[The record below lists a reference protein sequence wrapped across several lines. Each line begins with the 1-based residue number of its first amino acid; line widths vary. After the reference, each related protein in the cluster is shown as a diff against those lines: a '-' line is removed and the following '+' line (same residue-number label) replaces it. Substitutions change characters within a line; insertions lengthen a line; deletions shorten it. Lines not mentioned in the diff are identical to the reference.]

1 MGNLNIVVGNI
12 VDDKILEG
20 HDLIINATNPQMI
33 AGGGIAGAIFWKAGV
48 EELENYTQTKYN
60 INYFEDNYNKDN
72 IMKIGEI
79 RITPGFNLGMD
90 IMFVQGP
97 RFWEHNNAYEL
108 LFKTYKN
115 MLSEIKN
122 NNYKNVLVPSLGTGS
137 YGFIHENVGHDVYTC
152 LNEFVKNNDI
162 NITLVLGD
170 ESVVQYYK

>member
-1 MGNLNIVVGNI
+1 
-12 VDDKILEG
+12 
-20 HDLIINATNPQMI
+20 
-33 AGGGIAGAIFWKAGV
+33 
-48 EELENYTQTKYN
+48 
-60 INYFEDNYNKDN
+60 
-72 IMKIGEI
+72 MKIGEI

-97 RFWEHNNAYEL
+97 RFWDYNNAYEL
-108 LFKTYKN
+108 LFQTYEN

-170 ESVVQYYK
+170 ASVVQYYK